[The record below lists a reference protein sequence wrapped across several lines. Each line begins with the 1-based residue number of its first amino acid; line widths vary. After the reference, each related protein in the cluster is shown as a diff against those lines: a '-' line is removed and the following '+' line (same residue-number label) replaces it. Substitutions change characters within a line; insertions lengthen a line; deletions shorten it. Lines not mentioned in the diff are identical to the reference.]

1 MRDDVSYTNNNNIP
15 NWLAVHWQL
24 ILAEASNN
32 LIYFLKR
39 IWFDSVVCSA
49 FSSIHPSDGESIA
62 HISTSSF
69 KDNLSKPRLFGG
81 NTFDSTWRCQKVAST
96 MCVCKRWRKTTFSM
110 KVMFIFFLSI
120 ALARI
125 HLHPC
130 FFLFVYKM
138 CSYKL
143 TTMRFHIFAAS
154 ATVVQTVEQPARS
167 INFCGLLYS
176 RLYITL
182 APSPGSHCHG
192 EKRP

>member
-1 MRDDVSYTNNNNIP
+1 MRDDVLYTNNNNIP

-49 FSSIHPSDGESIA
+49 FSSIHPMVNLSLTFQRHPSKTTSASHDCLVEILLIRRDGARRWHRRCVYVNDDGKQHFQWKSC
-62 HISTSSF
+62 SFSSF
-69 KDNLSKPRLFGG
+69 LSL
-81 NTFDSTWRCQKVAST
+81 SLASISIP
-96 MCVCKRWRKTTFSM
+96 V
-110 KVMFIFFLSI
+110 FFL
-120 ALARI
+120 
-125 HLHPC
+125 
-130 FFLFVYKM
+130 YKM

-182 APSPGSHCHG
+182 APSPGSHCHV